1 MTHSDQ
7 PEEARSTNTEEEEA
21 FRVVRN
27 MNKQNVMGGG
37 ERGDREERGRKK
49 KITISR
55 LEKLDF

>member
-37 ERGDREERGRKK
+37 ERGDREER
-49 KITISR
+49 
-55 LEKLDF
+55 